1 MCVIYCICVI
11 SDVLFNSKRSS
22 ESFQGLLV
30 VFCPI
35 QLLFC
40 AKIRLLP
47 ETEVFI
53 ESVERER
60 KILRKSYPKYFRT

>member
-11 SDVLFNSKRSS
+11 SDVLFNSKRSP

-30 VFCPI
+30 VFYPI
-35 QLLFC
+35 ELLFC